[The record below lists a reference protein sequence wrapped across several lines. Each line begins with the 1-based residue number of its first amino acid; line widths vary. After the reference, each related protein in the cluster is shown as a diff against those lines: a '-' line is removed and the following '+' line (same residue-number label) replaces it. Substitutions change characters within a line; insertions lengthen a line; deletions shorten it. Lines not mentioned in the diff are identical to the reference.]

1 MKRIFD
7 IVFSV
12 IGVIIFSPL
21 MLIIALLVRLFSST
35 PIFFMQKR
43 VGMGEVEFYLYKF
56 CTMTDERKAEN
67 STYLTIQNNP
77 RITGI
82 GKILRKCKLDE
93 IPSLFNV
100 LRGDMS
106 FVGPRPWVKYY
117 IDKLNQ
123 DEKKFL
129 RIRPGITSPATLK
142 YANEEYLLLNKKNP
156 EQYHD
161 IYILPDKIRLNLEYL
176 NHNNLLYDIVII
188 FKTIFRRN
196 Y

>member
-7 IVFSV
+7 IIFSI
-12 IGVIIFSPL
+12 IGIIIFSPL

-35 PIFFMQKR
+35 PIFFIQKR
-43 VGMGEVEFYLYKF
+43 VGMDEVEFCLYKF
-56 CTMTDERKAEN
+56 CTMTDEGKSEN

-106 FVGPRPWVKYY
+106 FVVKLSSQNCFVGMIAQLCLTWLFRFVYSFRSGYY
-117 IDKLNQ
+117 L
-123 DEKKFL
+123 
-129 RIRPGITSPATLK
+129 
-142 YANEEYLLLNKKNP
+142 
-156 EQYHD
+156 
-161 IYILPDKIRLNLEYL
+161 
-176 NHNNLLYDIVII
+176 II
-188 FKTIFRRN
+188 IGFQFFESMIF
-196 Y
+196 